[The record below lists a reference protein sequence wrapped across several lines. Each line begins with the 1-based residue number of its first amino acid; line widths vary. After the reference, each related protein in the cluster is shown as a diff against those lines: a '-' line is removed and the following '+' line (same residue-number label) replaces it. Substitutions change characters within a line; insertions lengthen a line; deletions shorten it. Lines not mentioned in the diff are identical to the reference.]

1 MAIMIII
8 MIRIDVKNILEL
20 TKEEYIAINGGD
32 IYDAGYK
39 VGKFFADVVD
49 WYEGFCDGFKA
60 GFDN

>member
-1 MAIMIII
+1 MIK
-8 MIRIDVKNILEL
+8 IDMKSILLL
-20 TKEEYIAINGGD
+20 TKEESIAINGGD